1 MSLNEWIEIE
11 MVLIYISENLIFN
24 QKQHLKSTYYEQC
37 SLNTYIWVDVRTNN
51 ASFNVLYRPPI

>member
-24 QKQHLKSTYYEQC
+24 QKQHLQSPYYEH
-37 SLNTYIWVDVRTNN
+37 IWVDVKTSN
-51 ASFNVLYRPPI
+51 ASFAINALYRPPIET